1 MKARRIFDSTIFSWP
16 VSPFRRP
23 SHESATDFSSL
34 LLPSTSRSIYS
45 IRGSIPG
52 ETYHLSLTML
62 RFTLFLIKYLLLLI
76 FYIQNLINIA
86 LIRDTLSL
94 LRRNFEDSLPKAEK
108 KVFVLKLSFHG
119 TGQIDRSE
127 NGCRGR
133 ARKEG
138 RKKDRKREG
147 REAYV
152 FDRRENRRR
161 WWALTAH

>member
-1 MKARRIFDSTIFSWP
+1 MARLP
-16 VSPFRRP
+16 VSPTQPRICNRFLFPPP
-23 SHESATDFSSL
+23 S
-34 LLPSTSRSIYS
+34 I
-45 IRGSIPG
+45 
-52 ETYHLSLTML
+52 HLSIN
-62 RFTLFLIKYLLLLI
+62 LFDSRIDPWRKVSPFSHHASLYPFPYQISPPPDFLYTK
-76 FYIQNLINIA
+76 FNIA
-86 LIRDTLSL
+86 FIKDTLSL
-94 LRRNFEDSLPKAEK
+94 LRRNFEDSLPKSEK